1 MVDCVDLCAEVLR
14 RRVRAIG
21 ANTGPCA
28 DPWSMRIVLPV
39 ASQLLR
45 GRLYWSSRTIVS
57 EVDYL
62 DPAHRD
68 GVDDVPS

>member
-1 MVDCVDLCAEVLR
+1 
-14 RRVRAIG
+14 
-21 ANTGPCA
+21 
-28 DPWSMRIVLPV
+28 MRIVLPV